1 MRSLVHS
8 LVTAT
13 LVPWVTALPQVLPGA
28 GKVPPSSLQ
37 SCFYNYGCPTQ
48 CIASPNL
55 EWCEQS
61 IDAVCSSVSNS
72 TANGQTTWFSY
83 DTGEVG
89 QQTLPLPIVI
99 SNVESQANH
108 CLAIVIVSDL
118 VKQFPDFDTCKGA
131 FQAINGCAVETTAGY
146 NAACVG
152 GSINIE
158 GCDVEGK
165 VSDAKLAQDP
175 TLPAY
180 VLGSPAEL
188 AFASEPHPPWVRARR
203 ANEAA
208 VLSIPPNANNLTMG
222 PYAPL

>member
-1 MRSLVHS
+1 MRSFLHQLLIAIS
-8 LVTAT
+8 
-13 LVPWVTALPQVLPGA
+13 VPCATALPQLLRPGGEGA
-28 GKVPPSSLQ
+28 ASTLQ

-48 CIASPNL
+48 CIGSPNL

-61 IDAVCSSVSNS
+61 IDAVCGSVSNS

-83 DTGEVG
+83 DTGEIG
-89 QQTLPLPIVI
+89 EQTLPFPIVT
-99 SNVESQANH
+99 SNAESQAKH
-108 CLAIVIVSDL
+108 CLAIVIVGDL
-118 VKQFPDFDTCKGA
+118 VKQFPDFDTCKSA
-131 FQAINGCAVETTAGY
+131 FQAINSCTLETTPGY
-146 NAACVG
+146 NPTCVG

-158 GCDVEGK
+158 GCNADGK
-165 VSDAKLAQDP
+165 ASDAKLAQDP

-203 ANEAA
+203 ANQAA
-208 VLSIPPNANNLTMG
+208 VLSIPLGANNLTMG